1 MTAMPARR
9 PPHLVR
15 EKTRHGRMVWY
26 VRVGQGPR
34 VRMLEEYG
42 SNSFWRDY
50 RLAVEGLP
58 KPQAGPEKGTLAW
71 LIAQYVASG
80 EWSDLTAATRTQ
92 RHAVYRVVEEK
103 SGSVAL
109 KAIGPGSILAGRDG
123 RRDRP
128 HAANNFVKAMR
139 GLFGWAASPVR
150 KLVAVDPTKDVS
162 LLSGKND
169 EASFHA
175 WTEEEVERFEAR
187 WGVGTRQ
194 RFAFDLLLYTGLR
207 RGDAVRLGRQHVR
220 GDEFTFRT
228 EKTGMVVIAP
238 ILPALAAS
246 IAATSTGDL
255 SFICT
260 ERGTPFTK
268 ESFGTWFGKVCR
280 EAKCPGS
287 AHGLRKAGARRAAED
302 GAREAQ
308 LNALFG
314 WADGSRESTTYTRT
328 ANRARMAREARR
340 NPAPATNKSHT
351 SEIMKPANG
360 LAGLESEWC
369 PGKDWGVKQAKL
381 ANTDT
386 YGSSYVQLCITNSY
400 HRARLAW

>member
-1 MTAMPARR
+1 MTDMPPRR

-34 VRMLEEYG
+34 VRMSADYG
-42 SNSFWRDY
+42 TDQFWRDY
-50 RLAVEGLP
+50 RAAIESAP
-58 KPQAGPEKGTLAW
+58 RPQAGPATGTLSW

-80 EWSDLTAATRTQ
+80 EWSDLSAATRKQ

-103 SGSVAL
+103 SGTAPL
-109 KAIGPGSILAGRDG
+109 KTIGPGSILAGRDN

-139 GLFGWAASPVR
+139 GLFGWAVSPTR
-150 KLVAVDPTKDVS
+150 KLVPTDPTKGVS
-162 LLSGKND
+162 LLSGQND
-169 EASFHA
+169 EAGFHA
-175 WTEEEVERFEAR
+175 WTEDELARFEAR
-187 WGVGTRQ
+187 WPIGTRQ
-194 RFAFDLLLYTGLR
+194 RLAFDLLLYTGLR
-207 RGDAVRLGRQHVR
+207 RGDAVKLGRQHVR
-220 GDEFTFRT
+220 NGEFTIRT
-228 EKTGMVVIAP
+228 EKTGMLVIAP

-246 IAATSTGDL
+246 IAATPTGDL

-302 GAREAQ
+302 GASEPQ

-314 WADGSRESTTYTRT
+314 WADGSRESATYTRT
-328 ANRARMAREARR
+328 ASRARMARDARR
-340 NPAPATNKSHT
+340 TPEPEPHKSRT
-351 SEIMKPANG
+351 SEIIKPANE
-360 LAGLESEWC
+360 LAGSKTSDGAQERTRTFTSC
-369 PGKDWGVKQAKL
+369 KTG
-381 ANTDT
+381 T
-386 YGSSYVQLCITNSY
+386 
-400 HRARLAW
+400 